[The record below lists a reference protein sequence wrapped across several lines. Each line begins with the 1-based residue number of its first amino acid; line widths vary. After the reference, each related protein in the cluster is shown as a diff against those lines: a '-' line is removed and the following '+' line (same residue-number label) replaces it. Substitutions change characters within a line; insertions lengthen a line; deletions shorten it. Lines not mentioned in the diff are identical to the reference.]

1 MLVGGV
7 FKVNGSRVLDHAAIA
22 VGFALAIA
30 ASCLLFA
37 KAQPAW
43 ADEGA
48 IDVAADAAA
57 QVEVVSDAVL
67 DSSVD
72 SDAVEAEES
81 QDAAEAVVPA
91 VEEPTDG
98 ANGQAEADEQM
109 VETGSDENAAVESG
123 SAAEEDE
130 KATAVKPESKT
141 EIVPANVAKPAAK
154 QAGETSKVASSADE
168 AITTQAAQTIADG
181 AYAIKT
187 ASTYGQ
193 ALSNNGS
200 YSANA
205 AIKSYNVDGSY
216 DQLFY
221 FQHVRD
227 GLYSIFSIHSGLA
240 LTVSSGK
247 IVQASYAGSAAQL
260 FEVRATGAYHALIS
274 KSGAITATAS
284 SDAKAQGYTGAASQK
299 FRLIE
304 GPMVLPGVQVYRS
317 AASTGNAIRA
327 KGGSSDK
334 GAAAQAASYSNDG
347 SYNLLVQRNGSQYAV
362 RPVSSGYY
370 LAPSGSNVVQN
381 AKAYNWDVQ
390 YSKSG
395 TRRGLMLV
403 NPAGTQAATVSGNN
417 VVMTGFAYKPA
428 EAFLPAKSAL
438 LSNGYF
444 KIVASN
450 GKLIDVSDGSYS
462 NGANIQVFA
471 GNGSGAQVFRLTD
484 EGNGLFSIQSCK
496 SFKVLEARYG
506 GTGEGTNVWQY
517 DWNGTAAQLW
527 VPVVDS
533 SGRMTLLN
541 AKSGK
546 ALTFSGSNVQLNAGR
561 GAATQHWSLTP
572 TSKYSLT
579 GNSTLDRIVA
589 NVLSTHTSLWSAFKY
604 VSYNFSY
611 REGNRH
617 WSGWSLS
624 DSTSQS
630 YAIEM
635 YNYGSGNCYRF
646 ASLFAWLAYGL
657 GYTNA
662 YVRTGWV
669 VGYSAPQAPHG
680 WVVIDGY
687 ICDPDMQHEA
697 PSRNWYWQTWESAP
711 TAYYS
716 W

>member
-1 MLVGGV
+1 MVKISTT
-7 FKVNGSRVLDHAAIA
+7 FSRNAFA
-22 VGFALAIA
+22 VGFALAITT
-30 ASCLLFA
+30 SCLLLVQV
-37 KAQPAW
+37 QPAW

-48 IDVAADAAA
+48 IGELADVAAQVKFTQGETFDA
-57 QVEVVSDAVL
+57 
-67 DSSVD
+67 SVD
-72 SDAVEAEES
+72 DDATEIEENQLASEGVAPKAEES
-81 QDAAEAVVPA
+81 
-91 VEEPTDG
+91 
-98 ANGQAEADEQM
+98 ADETVNQAD
-109 VETGSDENAAVESG
+109 TGERQTKTELEQAIVAEPALMSDEG
-123 SAAEEDE
+123 E
-130 KATAVKPESKT
+130 KAPALESKPKAETAPTSAVKPS
-141 EIVPANVAKPAAK
+141 AK
-154 QAGETSKVASSADE
+154 QSDETLKAVSTTGE
-168 AITTQAAQTIADG
+168 AIVVQAAQAIVDG

-187 ASTYGQ
+187 TSTYGQ
-193 ALSNNGS
+193 ALGNNGS

-205 AIKSYNVDGSY
+205 AIKSYNVDGAY

-227 GLYSIFSIHSGLA
+227 GLYSIFSVHSGLA

-247 IVQASYAGSAAQL
+247 VVQASYAGTAAQL

-274 KSGAITATAS
+274 KSGAVTAAAS
-284 SDAKAQGYTGAASQK
+284 SDAKTQSYTGAASQR

-304 GPMVLPGVQVYRS
+304 GPIVLPGVQVYRS
-317 AASTGNAIRA
+317 AASTGNAVRA
-327 KGGSSDK
+327 KDGSANE
-334 GAAAQAASYSNDG
+334 GVTTQVASYSNDG
-347 SYNLLVQRNGSQYAV
+347 SYNLVVQRNGSQYAV
-362 RPVSSGYY
+362 RPVSSGCYF
-370 LAPSGSNVVQN
+370 APSGSNVVQD

-395 TRRGLMLV
+395 ARRGLMLV
-403 NPAGTQAATVSGNN
+403 NPAGTQAASVSGGS
-417 VVMTGFAYKPA
+417 VVMASFAYNPA

-450 GKLIDVSDGSYS
+450 GKLIDVLDGSYS
-462 NGANIQVFA
+462 NGANIQIFA
-471 GNGSGAQVFRLTD
+471 NNGSGAQVFRLTD
-484 EGNGLFSIQSCK
+484 EGNGLFTIQSCK

-506 GTGEGTNVWQY
+506 GTAESTNVWQY

-533 SGRMTLLN
+533 SGRMALLN

-546 ALTFSGSNVQLNAGR
+546 ALTFSGSNVRINASN
-561 GAATQHWSLTP
+561 GASAQHWSLSP

-579 GNSTLDRIVA
+579 GNSKLDRIVA
-589 NVLSTHTSLWSAFKY
+589 NVLGTHTTLWSAFKY
-604 VSYNFSY
+604 VAYDFSY
-611 REGNRH
+611 REGNKH

-669 VGYSAPQAPHG
+669 VGYSTPQAPHG

-697 PSRNWYWQTWESAP
+697 PSRDWYWQTWASAP
-711 TAYYS
+711 TAYYD